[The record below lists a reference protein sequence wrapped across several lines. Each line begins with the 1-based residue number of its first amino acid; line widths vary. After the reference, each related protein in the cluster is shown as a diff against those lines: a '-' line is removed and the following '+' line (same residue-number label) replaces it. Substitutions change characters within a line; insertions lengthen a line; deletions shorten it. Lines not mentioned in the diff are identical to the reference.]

1 MTPRLTPRKSSYRA
15 TLPVARRRLT
25 PELSTRPAAQ
35 RKSQPLADWLKGGPP
50 LKAA

>member
-1 MTPRLTPRKSSYRA
+1 MTPRKRRYST

-25 PELSTRPAAQ
+25 PELRTRPAAE
-35 RKSQPLADWLKGGPP
+35 RKSPPLADWLKGGPP